1 MTKKIYN
8 VALRAWGGL
17 WRCGLRDSAGSMA
30 SRARGERHCCGLGN
44 SAAGLGMRHAWSTVS
59 PARVGEDRGAYG
71 PRLWS
76 RTIGQRL
83 RGGLND
89 GTVSGEDDDG
99 MSSREIFGGKFCQ
112 PDGLSESLR

>member
-1 MTKKIYN
+1 
-8 VALRAWGGL
+8 
-17 WRCGLRDSAGSMA
+17 MA

-44 SAAGLGMRHAWSTVS
+44 SVAGLGMRHAWSTVS
-59 PARVGEDRGAYG
+59 PARVGEDGGVYG

-76 RTIGQRL
+76 RTTGRRLRGDMTMARRL

-89 GTVSGEDDDG
+89 GTGFGEDDDG
-99 MSSREIFGGKFCQ
+99 VSSREIFGGKFCQ